1 MASEGLAASPT
12 TLLLLNLL
20 LLPLGLLLFI
30 IRLLL
35 DGMRRVVAFLSCRRP
50 VPAGPLLSSPLSS
63 ASSAPPLPFPPVQVV
78 DIAGVRTELQVFEGG
93 SGATGA
99 PRTIVV
105 IFPGNPGAVDFYST
119 FASTLQKLSA
129 SAAAAAAQSS
139 SSPSSPEVAVVT
151 VGHASHSSRT
161 ATRTRFDLAQ
171 QVSHKA
177 SVVAHLLSLE
187 PGARLV
193 LVGHSVGAYMALEVA
208 RTLPPDALRAAVLL
222 FPTVMHIGA
231 TVNGTKLLPLFRFGR
246 GVAWV
251 AAAVV
256 ALLPSFLQRRL
267 VSAVGLPKGT
277 DPMAVDATLSLL
289 HPEVAYNALWM
300 ALHEMR
306 EIVALDEAHARRLQD
321 KLKFYFAQEDGWVR
335 PSDPA
340 TLRRVLP
347 GAAFVECT
355 EGHKHAFVLRPE
367 SVRRVA
373 EVTWGWVQEAMG
385 GGEGRGGRGT
395 SPSVVLGA
403 AAAERKGSGT
413 KQRGMRWRRRRQQL
427 RPATSRAGSV
437 GKGE

>member
-35 DGMRRVVAFLSCRRP
+35 DGMRRVVAILSCRRP
-50 VPAGPLLSSPLSS
+50 VPAGPLLSSPLSSS

-129 SAAAAAAQSS
+129 SAAAAQSS
-139 SSPSSPEVAVVT
+139 SSPSPEVAVVT

-347 GAAFVECT
+347 GAAFVECN

-403 AAAERKGSGT
+403 AGAERKGSGT
-413 KQRGMRWRRRRQQL
+413 KQRG
-427 RPATSRAGSV
+427 RAGSV

>member
-35 DGMRRVVAFLSCRRP
+35 DGMRRVVAILSCRRP

-63 ASSAPPLPFPPVQVV
+63 SSSAPPLPFPPVQVV

-129 SAAAAAAQSS
+129 SAAAAQSL
-139 SSPSSPEVAVVT
+139 SSPSPEVAVVT

-347 GAAFVECT
+347 GAAFVECD

-403 AAAERKGSGT
+403 AGAERKGSGT
-413 KQRGMRWRRRRQQL
+413 KQRG
-427 RPATSRAGSV
+427 RAGSV
-437 GKGE
+437 GK

>member
-1 MASEGLAASPT
+1 MASEGLAATPT

-35 DGMRRVVAFLSCRRP
+35 DGMRRVIAFLSCRRP

-63 ASSAPPLPFPPVQVV
+63 SSSAPPLPFPPVQVV

-93 SGATGA
+93 SGTTGA

-105 IFPGNPGAVDFYST
+105 IFPGNPGAVDFYCT

-129 SAAAAAAQSS
+129 SASAAQSS
-139 SSPSSPEVAVVT
+139 SSPSPEVAVVT

-208 RTLPPDALRAAVLL
+208 RSLPPDALRAAVLL

-321 KLKFYFAQEDGWVR
+321 KLKFYFAHEDGWVR

-347 GAAFVECT
+347 GAVFVECN

-413 KQRGMRWRRRRQQL
+413 KQRG
-427 RPATSRAGSV
+427 RAGSV